1 MRARVLLPVGAIVFA
16 MLLPSAASASSCTPP
31 YCPGPTPK
39 PDNHFTLR
47 KVRHPKTGVVTI
59 RVRVHGPGVI
69 TASGKWMIGAE
80 ARVMAAGTYTM
91 TLQLTE
97 EGMQELESAPGR
109 QLRVRV
115 TFAFTPTGGTTRK
128 KIKKLIFRV
137 IEHPKPT
144 PAGAPEELAP
154 NQVVV
159 ASTATIKRG
168 EALIRVFCNGPGP
181 CHGTLRLVASGNVTL
196 GSASFDLEAGVSPVL
211 QLPLT
216 PRGEKLLNGG
226 GVRSAM
232 ATGTGLHPHEV
243 KLKFATG

>member
-16 MLLPSAASASSCTPP
+16 LVLPSAASAKSCTPP

-47 KVRHPKTGVVTI
+47 KVRHPRTGVVTI
-59 RVRVHGPGVI
+59 QIKVPGPGAI
-69 TASGKWMIGAE
+69 AASGGLMTSAKLGVA
-80 ARVMAAGTYTM
+80 AAGAYTM
-91 TLQLTE
+91 TLELTAK
-97 EGMQELESAPGR
+97 GMEELESSPGR

-128 KIKKLIFRV
+128 KVKKLIFRV
-137 IEHPKPT
+137 IGSSQ
-144 PAGAPEELAP
+144 PASPPGSEEPAP

-159 ASTATIKRG
+159 AATATIKHG
-168 EALIRVFCNGPGP
+168 EALIRVFCNGPQS
-181 CHGTLRLVASGNVTL
+181 CQGTLRLVASGNVTL

-216 PRGEKLLNGG
+216 SSGEKLLSGG

-243 KLKFATG
+243 KLKFS